1 MFVDTAMEEAITLL
15 KTRLEEGVK
24 ASPLCI
30 AVIGWLTEVR
40 TEPYIADIR
49 RSGEGRVWLRMSDE
63 DALSPL
69 CPLHEFLGQ
78 VKIICQVV
86 KMSDE
91 QTNQIVALARHRL
104 GLGCL
109 IATPPP
115 PLPQAPQ

>member
-1 MFVDTAMEEAITLL
+1 MEEAISLL

-63 DALSPL
+63 DVLSPL
-69 CPLHEFLGQ
+69 CSFYEFLGQ
-78 VKIICQVV
+78 VRIICQVV
-86 KMSDE
+86 KMTEE
-91 QTNQIVALARHRL
+91 QSAQIVSLARHRL
-104 GLGCL
+104 G
-109 IATPPP
+109 
-115 PLPQAPQ
+115 